1 MAGRYAFAASLA
13 QVPLLAAAAPGTRR
27 RLLEAANP
35 RRLSSGASL
44 FVTGQ
49 PANALYA
56 VLGGTMLL
64 VGRTPQGR
72 EVVAEMLPPRSVFGD
87 SAILGREPHAIS
99 ARAGAACH
107 LAEIPVD
114 TVEQACADDPAFASL
129 MLRGLLHRM
138 HTTPVDWISLI
149 ALPATRRVAAYLAR
163 QPATRADGSFRIPVR
178 KGDIAS
184 YLQLANA
191 TFSRSVR
198 VLQDASLIRLSGR
211 WVCVPDRHALAAYS
225 RGRPVARRAVAPL
238 EAMASAPA

>member
-1 MAGRYAFAASLA
+1 VASRYAFSASLG
-13 QVPLLAAAAPGTRR
+13 QVPLLAAAAPETRR
-27 RLLEAANP
+27 RLVEVANS
-35 RRLSSGASL
+35 RRLASGAAL
-44 FVTGQ
+44 FSAGQ
-49 PANALYA
+49 PAHALYA
-56 VLGGTMLL
+56 VLGGMMLL

-72 EVVAEMLPPRSVFGD
+72 DVVAEMLPPRSVFGD

-114 TVEQACADDPAFASL
+114 AIEQACADDPAFASL

-138 HTTPVDWISLI
+138 HTAPVDWISLI

-211 WVCVPDRHALAAYS
+211 WVCVPDRHALADFS
-225 RGRPVARRAVAPL
+225 RGRPVGRRA
-238 EAMASAPA
+238 AMPFEQVSAPA